1 MAIRS
6 QRSLSSVNIW
16 PGYVDVLA
24 TLLIVTIFTVM
35 ISTITQLY
43 FNDVIGEKTSE
54 ISELDRKIFEIGK
67 NLSMIT
73 KEKEN
78 LNEENSILQSSI
90 KDLNNKILFFKTDID
105 RLEKEIKKSNLELE
119 ISKDRVSETAKRN
132 IFLIDQIK
140 DKNLKISFIENQI
153 KNKKEEIFQKDSSI
167 SNLKKN
173 IEELKNQ
180 LLKISK
186 LLEVSEEKDKQNKV
200 IIKNLGKKLNLALA
214 GKVQEL
220 SEYQSLFLKKIKKAL
235 SNRQDVLVSGDRFI
249 LPSEIFFKS
258 ADDTLEENAK
268 KELNKI
274 ASTLKEI
281 SLIIPKEIDWVL
293 RIDGHTDKRPI
304 FNEQFRS
311 NWHLS
316 SARSIRIVNFLIE
329 KGIPPNKL
337 IAAGFGEFS
346 PLTNKNTEEAFRKNR
361 RIEIKL
367 TNK

>member
-6 QRSLSSVNIW
+6 QKSLSSVNIW

-54 ISELDRKIFEIGK
+54 ISELDKKIFEIGK
-67 NLSMIT
+67 KLSMVT
-73 KEKEN
+73 KEREK
-78 LNEENSILQSSI
+78 LNEENSLLQSSI
-90 KDLNNKILFFKTDID
+90 KNLNNKILIFKEDID
-105 RLEKEIKKSNLELE
+105 KLKKKIKKSNLELE
-119 ISKDRVSETAKRN
+119 ISKDRITETSKRN

-140 DKNLKISFIENQI
+140 DKNFKISLVEDQI
-153 KNKKEEIFQKDSSI
+153 KNTKEEIFQKDSSI

-173 IEELKNQ
+173 IEELNIQ
-180 LLKISK
+180 LLKISN
-186 LLEVSEEKDKQNKV
+186 LLEASEEKDKQNKV
-200 IIKNLGKKLNLALA
+200 IIQNLGKKLNLALA
-214 GKVQEL
+214 GRVQEL
-220 SEYQSLFLKKIKKAL
+220 SEYQSLFLKKMKKAL

-258 ADDTLEENAK
+258 ADDNLEENAK

-281 SLIIPKEIDWVL
+281 SLIIPQEIDWVL

-329 KGIPPNKL
+329 KGISPDKL

-346 PLTNKNTEEAFRKNR
+346 PLINKNTEDAFRKNR

>member
-1 MAIRS
+1 M
-6 QRSLSSVNIW
+6 
-16 PGYVDVLA
+16 
-24 TLLIVTIFTVM
+24 
-35 ISTITQLY
+35 
-43 FNDVIGEKTSE
+43 
-54 ISELDRKIFEIGK
+54 
-67 NLSMIT
+67 
-73 KEKEN
+73 
-78 LNEENSILQSSI
+78 
-90 KDLNNKILFFKTDID
+90 
-105 RLEKEIKKSNLELE
+105 
-119 ISKDRVSETAKRN
+119 
-132 IFLIDQIK
+132 
-140 DKNLKISFIENQI
+140 
-153 KNKKEEIFQKDSSI
+153 
-167 SNLKKN
+167 
-173 IEELKNQ
+173 
-180 LLKISK
+180 
-186 LLEVSEEKDKQNKV
+186 
-200 IIKNLGKKLNLALA
+200 
-214 GKVQEL
+214 

-258 ADDTLEENAK
+258 ADDNLEENAK

-281 SLIIPKEIDWVL
+281 SLIIPQEIDWVL

-329 KGIPPNKL
+329 KGIPPDKL

-346 PLTNKNTEEAFRKNR
+346 PLINKNTEDAFRKNR